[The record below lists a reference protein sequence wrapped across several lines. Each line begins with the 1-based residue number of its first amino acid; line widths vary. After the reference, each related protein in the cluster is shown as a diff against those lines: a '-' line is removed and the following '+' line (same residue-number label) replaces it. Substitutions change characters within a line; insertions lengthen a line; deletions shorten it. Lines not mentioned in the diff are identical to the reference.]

1 MIDHVLGR
9 PSLQFRKYQVLSV
22 LLFWSLYLLRGNK
35 HGPPVPLLRRLS
47 KFFSKRVTPFQ
58 TVTLTLL
65 YLYVSRNFAKLFNL
79 ESPEPLANLYTRSY
93 FRATWIMTALD
104 AGFWTAM
111 RIRKKWVRDACSV
124 LFTIYYLFAAE
135 RADEKVRRVRAT
147 ITVDHLRVSWNKS
160 RTPYLN
166 ALTKILHPNPN
177 RFAPRPLRIPRP
189 KESVYK
195 EPVNAWLYFE
205 GTREELRACRNIVL
219 DFPGGGFVA
228 MSPRHHDDKL
238 LAWARLCPG
247 VPVISIDYKKAP
259 EFPYPYALN
268 ECYDCYHSIIYSRG
282 RCVGL
287 SGDVMPKIA
296 LTGDS
301 AGGNFA
307 AAVVLMILNATS
319 TSSTGHLMEAGC
331 KGLPLPTGVILI
343 YPSLDLNM
351 SSWMSEEQMKLIR
364 QRETLDTNRC
374 VVRKKSEYY
383 ETTSGGHPPSLSSNT
398 APNKPSGANKTI
410 ALDKQRD
417 APSPAPSTDS
427 ADPKEFSTRLAVT
440 SRLSYFNDRVLT
452 PEMMRAMVILYIGPD
467 NRPDFQA
474 DFLLSP
480 IVAPESLLARFPPVY
495 FLTGER
501 DPLVDDTVIFAGRIR
516 AAKQAVRRHR
526 RELGLKSKEPDSD
539 EVEVSLIQGISHG
552 FLQMASLFPEATRE
566 LRKCAVWITRIFE
579 DHPGAEVDIDEERLG
594 MADYLT
600 AYTSDEEKPLE
611 IGGGLGKKTNGN
623 EPRGRGRAKTTR
635 GRGKRAG
642 SVVSLGSE
650 DDLMGRRMK
659 GLTGGLVKPIDVED

>member
-1 MIDHVLGR
+1 V
-9 PSLQFRKYQVLSV
+9 
-22 LLFWSLYLLRGNK
+22 
-35 HGPPVPLLRRLS
+35 
-47 KFFSKRVTPFQ
+47 
-58 TVTLTLL
+58 
-65 YLYVSRNFAKLFNL
+65 
-79 ESPEPLANLYTRSY
+79 
-93 FRATWIMTALD
+93 
-104 AGFWTAM
+104 
-111 RIRKKWVRDACSV
+111 
-124 LFTIYYLFAAE
+124 
-135 RADEKVRRVRAT
+135 
-147 ITVDHLRVSWNKS
+147 
-160 RTPYLN
+160 
-166 ALTKILHPNPN
+166 
-177 RFAPRPLRIPRP
+177 
-189 KESVYK
+189 
-195 EPVNAWLYFE
+195 
-205 GTREELRACRNIVL
+205 VL

-238 LAWARLCPG
+238 LAWARQCPG
-247 VPVISIDYKKAP
+247 VPIISIDYKKAP

-287 SGDVMPKIA
+287 SGEVLPKIA

-307 AAVVLMILNATS
+307 AAVVLMILNAAS

-331 KGLPLPTGVILI
+331 KGLPLPAGVILI

-351 SSWMSEEQMKLIR
+351 SSWMSEDQMKLMR
-364 QRETLDTNRC
+364 QRETLETNRAI
-374 VVRKKSEYY
+374 VRKKSEYY
-383 ETTSGGHPPSLSSNT
+383 EQTSGAHP
-398 APNKPSGANKTI
+398 
-410 ALDKQRD
+410 
-417 APSPAPSTDS
+417 PAPSSTTVPKKSTTSNTLSTSTKSNSPSKRNGSGS
-427 ADPKEFSTRLAVT
+427 ASPTAAVESGEPKEFSTRLAVT

-467 NRPDFQA
+467 NRPDFQT

-526 RELGLKSKEPDSD
+526 RELGLKSKEDNGD

-566 LRKCAVWITRIFE
+566 LRKCAIWINRILE
-579 DHPGAEVDIDEERLG
+579 DHPGDEEMDIDDERLG
-594 MADYLT
+594 MADYIS
-600 AYTSDEEKPLE
+600 AYTSDDEKPLE
-611 IGGGLGKKTNGN
+611 IGGGLVRKAEDT
-623 EPRGRGRAKTTR
+623 EPRGRGRAKNTR

-642 SVVSLGSE
+642 STVSLGSE
-650 DDLMGRRMK
+650 VDLMGRRMK
-659 GLTGGLVKPIDVED
+659 GLTNGLVLPMDVED

>member
-1 MIDHVLGR
+1 
-9 PSLQFRKYQVLSV
+9 
-22 LLFWSLYLLRGNK
+22 
-35 HGPPVPLLRRLS
+35 
-47 KFFSKRVTPFQ
+47 
-58 TVTLTLL
+58 
-65 YLYVSRNFAKLFNL
+65 
-79 ESPEPLANLYTRSY
+79 
-93 FRATWIMTALD
+93 
-104 AGFWTAM
+104 
-111 RIRKKWVRDACSV
+111 
-124 LFTIYYLFAAE
+124 
-135 RADEKVRRVRAT
+135 VRAT

-160 RTPYLN
+160 RTPYLQ

-177 RFAPRPLRIPRP
+177 TFAPRPLRIPRP
-189 KESVYK
+189 KESVYN
-195 EPVNAWLYFE
+195 EPVDAWLYFE
-205 GTREELRACRNIVL
+205 GTREQLRSCKKIVL

-247 VPVISIDYKKAP
+247 VPIISIDYKKAP

-287 SGDVMPKIA
+287 SGDALPKIA

-319 TSSTGHLMEAGC
+319 TSSTGHLMEAGW

-351 SSWMSEEQMKLIR
+351 SSWMSEEQMKLMR
-364 QRETLDTNRC
+364 QRETIETNRRI
-374 VVRKKSEYY
+374 VRKKSEYY
-383 ETTSGGHPPSLSSNT
+383 EKTSGATLPVAITKKPNGFTPLSPT
-398 APNKPSGANKTI
+398 TEAAEP
-410 ALDKQRD
+410 
-417 APSPAPSTDS
+417 
-427 ADPKEFSTRLAVT
+427 PKEFSTRLAVT

-467 NRPDFQA
+467 NRPDFQT
-474 DFLLSP
+474 DFFLSP
-480 IVAPESLLARFPPVY
+480 VVAPESLLARFPRVY

-526 RELGLKSKEPDSD
+526 RELGLKTKEPDGD

-566 LRKCAVWITRIFE
+566 MRKCALWLNRILE
-579 DHPGAEVDIDEERLG
+579 DTSGEGEMSIDDEGLG
-594 MADYLT
+594 MADYIT
-600 AYTSDEEKPLE
+600 AYTSDDEKPLE
-611 IGGGLGKKTNGN
+611 IGGGLGKAASGRSK
-623 EPRGRGRAKTTR
+623 GRGRVKAGR
-635 GRGKRAG
+635 GRGKRRG

-650 DDLMGRRMK
+650 EDLMGRRMK
-659 GLTGGLVKPIDVED
+659 GLTNGLVVPVDVEV